1 MRGNIYRKEFHRF
14 WNLFLFLSLTGL
26 LFTACNSGD
35 QSETTRNLEPLPPVG
50 DSYFTEITKAAG
62 IDFVHSIGDHHMDNL
77 IESVGGGAVF
87 LDYDQDGWIDLYLS
101 TGSYYEGLSKGEPKE
116 GIFENHMYNNLKD
129 GHYANKTKKTKSG
142 DRGYGMGMTVGD
154 FDNDGYPD
162 IYISN
167 HGPNVLYRN
176 NGNGTFK
183 DVTSRAGVA
192 GDACSVGAV
201 WFDYDN
207 DGLLDLYVGN
217 YIKFDPDYDYH
228 YPPDG
233 FPGPMAYDAETD
245 ILYHNLGEGKFEDVT
260 KKMGVF
266 NPEGRAMG
274 VGAADY
280 DNDGWVDLYVANDHM
295 INYLWHNEQGKR
307 FKDTGISTGVA
318 FNQMGEGTV
327 SMSVDFADYDGDGLL
342 DLFVSDDAYCS
353 LYKNLG
359 NGLFSEMSRPAGI
372 AQPSGQFV
380 GWASSF
386 IDYDNDGDLDIFK
399 VNGELKHLYGQEDQL
414 FENQGDGTFLDVSA
428 NLGPYFR
435 KELVGRGACFGDYDN
450 DGDIDAYI
458 VNLDSEGVLLRND
471 KGNDNNWIQLR
482 LVGTKS
488 NRDGIGARITV
499 TSGDLKQMTQK
510 KSTNGYL
517 SQNDPRLHF
526 GLNKHEQVD
535 RIEIV
540 WPSGVTQTLENV
552 KIGQV
557 VTVTEP

>member
-1 MRGNIYRKEFHRF
+1 MRGNIYRKKFHSIYI
-14 WNLFLFLSLTGL
+14 LILFLSFTGV
-26 LFTACNSGD
+26 LFTACNSGN
-35 QSETTRNLEPLPPVG
+35 QSDTNHKLDPLPPEG
-50 DSYFTEITKAAG
+50 DSFFIEITDAAG
-62 IDFVHSIGDHHMDNL
+62 VDFVHSIGDHHMDNL
-77 IESVGGGAVF
+77 VESVGGGAVF

-101 TGSYYEGLSKGEPKE
+101 NGTYYEGLSKGEPKE
-116 GIFENHMYNNLKD
+116 GILENHMYKNLKD
-129 GHYANKTKKTKSG
+129 GHFANVSNKTKTA

-154 FDNDGYPD
+154 YDNDGYPD

-167 HGPNVLYRN
+167 HGPNVLYHN
-176 NGNGTFK
+176 NGDGTFK
-183 DVTSRAGVA
+183 DVTSKAGIA
-192 GDACSVGAV
+192 GNECSVGAV
-201 WFDYDN
+201 WLDYDN

-228 YPPDG
+228 YAPDG

-245 ILYHNLGEGKFEDVT
+245 ILYHNLGDGKFEDVT
-260 KKMGVF
+260 KEMGVF

-295 INYLWHNEQGKR
+295 INYLWHNAQGKK
-307 FKDTGISTGVA
+307 FEDTGISTGVA

-353 LYKNLG
+353 LYKNMG

-380 GWASSF
+380 GWSSSF

-414 FENQGDGTFLDVSA
+414 FENQGDGTFIDVSVDR
-428 NLGPYFR
+428 GEYFQ
-435 KELVGRGACFGDYDN
+435 KDLVGRGACFGDYDN

-458 VNLDSEGVLLRND
+458 VNLDTEGVLLRND
-471 KGNDNNWIQLR
+471 KGNNNNWIQLK

-488 NRDGIGARITV
+488 NRDGIGARVTV
-499 TSGDLKQMTQK
+499 IAGDLKQTTQK

-517 SQNDPRLHF
+517 SQNDPRLHI
-526 GLNKHEQVD
+526 GLGQHEKVD
-535 RIEIV
+535 RIEIA
-540 WPSGVTQTLENV
+540 WPSGEVQILENV

-557 VTVTEP
+557 LTITEP